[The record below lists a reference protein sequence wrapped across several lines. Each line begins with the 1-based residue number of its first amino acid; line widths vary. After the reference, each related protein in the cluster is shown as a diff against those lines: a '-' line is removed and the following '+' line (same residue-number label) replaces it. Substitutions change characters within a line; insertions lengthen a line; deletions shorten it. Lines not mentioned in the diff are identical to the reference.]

1 MGMVISMAMG
11 MVISMAMDMG
21 TAMVWIGRKII
32 LSVSN
37 IYS

>member
-1 MGMVISMAMG
+1 MGMVISMAMD
-11 MVISMAMDMG
+11 MDMG

>member
-1 MGMVISMAMG
+1 MG
-11 MVISMAMDMG
+11 MVISMAMDI

>member
-1 MGMVISMAMG
+1 MGMVIN
-11 MVISMAMDMG
+11 MAMDMG

-37 IYS
+37 LYS

>member
-1 MGMVISMAMG
+1 MGMVISMA
-11 MVISMAMDMG
+11 MG

>member
-1 MGMVISMAMG
+1 MGMVIS
-11 MVISMAMDMG
+11 MDMG

>member
-1 MGMVISMAMG
+1 MG

-32 LSVSN
+32 LIVSN

>member
-1 MGMVISMAMG
+1 MGMVINMA
-11 MVISMAMDMG
+11 MG